1 MEVLTLKKLA
11 IFVLFV
17 VFSLT
22 ALFGATLTV
31 GASNYTEQYLF
42 GELISALLEENG
54 FKIDKRFGLN
64 TLVKRTGMLN
74 GQIDVTAD
82 YTGTAWTTYYHKEKL
97 IYDPVE
103 LYNQVKNID
112 KEKGLVWLD
121 LTSINNSYALAM
133 KRERAESL
141 GIDTISELAE
151 YVNDHPGELK
161 IAIDYEFFEG
171 AMNIFEMA
179 EAYNMNISKNDVKT
193 MQWGLTYEAVNQG
206 DADITMVFT
215 TDSQLL
221 KYDLK
226 VLEDD
231 KHFFPFYYVAVVV
244 REDTLEKYPE
254 IAEIL
259 RPFAMYLNQDIII
272 RLNYL
277 VDVEGK
283 EPEEV
288 AKNYLKG
295 LGLIE

>member
-1 MEVLTLKKLA
+1 MEVLTLKKLTML
-11 IFVLFV
+11 VLVV

-31 GASNYTEQYLF
+31 GASNFTEQYIF
-42 GELISALLEENG
+42 GELISALLEENN
-54 FKIDKRFGLN
+54 FNIDKRFGLN
-64 TLVKRTGMLN
+64 TLVRRTGMLN
-74 GQIDVTAD
+74 GQIDISAD
-82 YTGTAWTTYYHKEKL
+82 YTGTAWTTYYHKEEL

-103 LYNQVKNID
+103 LYNQVKSID

-133 KRERAESL
+133 KRESAESL

-151 YVNDHPGELK
+151 YVNDHPGEMK

-179 EAYNMNISKNDVKT
+179 ETYNMNISKNDVKT
-193 MQWGLTYEAVNQG
+193 MQWGLTYESLNQG

-231 KHFFPFYYVAVVV
+231 KHFFPFYHVAVVV

-283 EPEEV
+283 EPEVV
-288 AKNYLKG
+288 ARDYLEG
-295 LGLIE
+295 LGLID

>member
-1 MEVLTLKKLA
+1 MEVLTLKKWA
-11 IFVLFV
+11 ILVLV
-17 VFSLT
+17 VTFSLT
-22 ALFGATLTV
+22 GLFSATLTV
-31 GASNYTEQYLF
+31 GASNYTEQYIF
-42 GELISALLEENG
+42 GEIISALLEENG
-54 FKIDKRFGLN
+54 FRVDKRFGLN

-82 YTGTAWTTYYHKEKL
+82 YTGTAWTTYYHKEEL
-97 IYDPVE
+97 IYDPTE
-103 LYNQVKNID
+103 LYNQVKNMD
-112 KEKGLVWLD
+112 KEQGLVWLD

-133 KRERAESL
+133 TRERAESL
-141 GIDTISELAE
+141 GIDTISDLAE
-151 YVNDHPGELK
+151 YVNNNPRELK

-231 KHFFPFYYVAVVV
+231 KHFFPFYHVAVVM

-259 RPFAMYLNQDIII
+259 RPFAMYLNQDIVI